1 MAHNSNLPLSYYLLI
16 IIILYYNIFGVISL
30 LFLFSASHLLKPPV
44 AQKRK
49 ISSYIPRRLR
59 WEYIKKNPTKVI
71 FVTLYFLLNAALCI
85 WVGYE
90 RRTEGGWVILAR
102 INGMCLNFNSM
113 FILVL
118 MMKGLLTWVRST
130 RYGKFF
136 PIDQHII
143 FHISVAVVIFFQSLL
158 HFIGH
163 LGRYRECR
171 SIFWDDCIKGV

>member
-1 MAHNSNLPLSYYLLI
+1 MKCKFI
-16 IIILYYNIFGVISL
+16 RLYHWYNISVL
-30 LFLFSASHLLKPPV
+30 LTLQFSAGHLLKPPV
-44 AQKRK
+44 KQKK
-49 ISSYIPRRLR
+49 TMSSYIPRRVR
-59 WEYIKKNPTKVI
+59 WEYVKKNPTKVV
-71 FVTLYFLLNAALCI
+71 FVALYFLLNTALCI

-90 RRTEGGWVILAR
+90 RRDQGGWVILAR

-143 FHISVAVVIFFQSLL
+143 FHISVAVVILFQSVL

-163 LGRYRECR
+163 LGRYRKCCHICFA
-171 SIFWDDCIKGV
+171 SV